1 MKDVI
6 QSEIIDLGYPNFSKS
21 GCPRGSQNILGGYPR
36 GQQNWLRFPRGF
48 DIENWTSSVWGTDNF
63 CKSQCMI

>member
-21 GCPRGSQNILGGYPR
+21 GCPRGSQNTLGGYPR
-36 GQQNWLRFPRGF
+36 GQQN
-48 DIENWTSSVWGTDNF
+48 
-63 CKSQCMI
+63 